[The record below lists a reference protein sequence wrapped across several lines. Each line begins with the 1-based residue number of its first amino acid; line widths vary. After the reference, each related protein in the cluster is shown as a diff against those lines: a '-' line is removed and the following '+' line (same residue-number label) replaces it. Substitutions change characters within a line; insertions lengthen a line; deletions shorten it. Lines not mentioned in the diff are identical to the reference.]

1 MESNFKISII
11 VPFYNRIDLLNE
23 TILSI
28 LQQESDDWELIL
40 VDDGSDESTT
50 ELIKRYQ
57 SEKVRFFKRERNPKG
72 APTSR
77 NIGAERANFDHILF
91 LDSDDL
97 LAPWAIKK
105 RIKVLKNNQNYNLYV
120 FEGLE
125 FDNKTGEHR
134 LRTIHKTEKPLELFL
149 DFQSVWQ
156 TSCTVWKKNIFWKIG
171 GWNENV
177 ESWQD
182 GEIHIRYLNKYSE
195 LKWGSSFPDVFI
207 RKHHDQ
213 NRISNQK
220 GIEKIDNLYDTYQ
233 TTLAL
238 ITDKDLKRNFE
249 VNIENSLFTFAEGNI
264 DYNSYVSW
272 IKQRFFD
279 KRFKKVLIWYIKL
292 YQVGPKSIFFKRM
305 FYQLRK
311 IGIPNKRKSFWSIR
325 PQLCVMDLNILKE
338 EITENKLLNKN
349 IKIWD

>member
-23 TILSI
+23 TILSV

-57 SEKVRFFKRERNPKG
+57 SEKIRFFKRERNPKG
-72 APTSR
+72 APTCR

-105 RIKVLKNNQNYNLYV
+105 RIKILKNNQNYNLYV

-156 TSCTVWKKNIFWKIG
+156 TSCSVWKKNIFWEIG

-182 GEIHIRYLNKYSE
+182 GEIHIRYLNKYTE

-249 VNIENSLFTFAEGNI
+249 VNIENSLFTFPEGDV
-264 DYNSYVSW
+264 DYNAYILW
-272 IKQRFFD
+272 LK
-279 KRFKKVLIWYIKL
+279 KRFEGKQFLKWLILYINL
-292 YQVGPKSIFFKRM
+292 YKITPKGNFFKRVL
-305 FYQLRK
+305 YQLRK
-311 IGIPNKRKSFWSIR
+311 IGIPNKRKKFWSLR
-325 PQLCVMDLNILKE
+325 PKLSEVKLKRLKN
-338 EITENKLLNKN
+338 EITKNELLKKEVKLL
-349 IKIWD
+349 